1 VRCLHELRGPC
12 TQCYAS
18 IGPHDSHACADMSRQ
33 TAVWLSRSRM
43 APAVAWGDAMSVSGS
58 PTRNT
63 GRRRSPCLAL
73 HSCEHP
79 LRAAS
84 PRHRPTRRPPSRSQA
99 RRDPPSNGRHRGD
112 RWPCGRT
119 GHRSRPREPLVCGNV
134 RCGEVPP
141 FLRARQTRSWGSG
154 TQSSAWHPSRN
165 MHRRWC
171 QSSQSIRDPD
181 SSHGHRPGSRAHR
194 QLWQGAPGRRPG
206 RRRIEA
212 KRAVLAHH
220 IQLPTQ
226 LRARDLV

>member
-1 VRCLHELRGPC
+1 MRCQSVARQHETPVVEDHPALHFTHVSTRYE
-12 TQCYAS
+12 QQA
-18 IGPHDSHACADMSRQ
+18 HAIDRPGAP
-33 TAVWLSRSRM
+33 
-43 APAVAWGDAMSVSGS
+43 PAV
-58 PTRNT
+58 
-63 GRRRSPCLAL
+63 RRRVGT
-73 HSCEHP
+73 
-79 LRAAS
+79 
-84 PRHRPTRRPPSRSQA
+84 HRPTVVIGVI
-99 RRDPPSNGRHRGD
+99 DGRAAG
-112 RWPCGRT
+112 PGIAA
-119 GHRSRPREPLVCGNV
+119 GPESPLVCGNV

-226 LRARDLV
+226 LRA